1 MLSQLHYLKASE
13 RIIHKVAVLAFK
25 IISAGSGTN
34 IPRYLCAEIRRPA
47 DTQARRVRRRLCSAS
62 STSLDV
68 GRTRLS
74 TVGDRA
80 FPVAAARLW
89 NSLPSHVTAA
99 PSLSIF
105 CCRLKSHLFSLSYPA
120 FWLFSHLNIAR
131 AVTRHFGYFNLY
143 HISFRLLQP
152 LVCPRSD
159 FTFCALLSFASKPLR
174 EIKVPK
180 HPSITC

>member
-68 GRTRLS
+68 GRTRL
-74 TVGDRA
+74 
-80 FPVAAARLW
+80 W

-143 HISFRLLQP
+143 HISCRLLQP